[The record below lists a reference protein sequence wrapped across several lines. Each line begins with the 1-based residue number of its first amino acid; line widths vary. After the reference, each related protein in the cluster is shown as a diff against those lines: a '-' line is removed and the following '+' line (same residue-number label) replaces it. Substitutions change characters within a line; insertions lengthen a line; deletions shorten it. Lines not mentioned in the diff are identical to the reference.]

1 VRICSLLPGAT
12 EILVALGLRDQLI
25 AISHECDFP
34 PEVTGLP
41 RMTTSVVDPSRLSS
55 AEIDAF
61 VTRALQA
68 GQPLYEI
75 DAALLARLQPDLVVT
90 QDLCVVCA
98 VDGGQVRRAVET
110 HNPTAHVL
118 SLRIESLAD
127 LWDGITTLAEATGT
141 IEAGKA
147 LVADLRA
154 RLADVQRTIDGT
166 QRPRVLCL
174 EWLEPP
180 WIAGHWMP
188 EAVALA
194 GGQAILAQPN
204 TPSPRASWDEIVAV
218 SPEVV
223 IVMPCGFDVAR
234 TLQEIHVL
242 ADQPA
247 FAKLPAV
254 SADRVYVVDGSAL
267 FNRAGPRL
275 VDGIELLARLFRGGP
290 ESRAVG
296 SMAMRLDFPH
306 HFADASLT

>member
-1 VRICSLLPGAT
+1 MRICSLLPGAT
-12 EILVALGLRDQLI
+12 EILAALGLKDQLV

-34 PEVTGLP
+34 PDVTGLP
-41 RMTTSVVDPSRLSS
+41 RVTTSLVDPSRLSS

-61 VTRALQA
+61 VTQALQA

-75 DAALLARLQPDLVVT
+75 DGALLARLQPDLVVT

-98 VDGGQVRRAVET
+98 VDGGQVRRAVAT
-110 HNPTAHVL
+110 HSSTARVL
-118 SLRIESLAD
+118 SLRIESLTD
-127 LWDGITTLAEATGT
+127 LWAGITILAEATGT
-141 IEAGKA
+141 VEGGEA
-147 LVADLRA
+147 LVAALQA
-154 RLADVQRTIDGT
+154 RLGSVQDTVAGA

-194 GGQAILAQPN
+194 GGQAILAAPN
-204 TPSPRASWDEIVAV
+204 APSRRASWDEIAEA
-218 SPEVV
+218 SPDVV
-223 IVMPCGFDVAR
+223 VVMPCGFDVAR

-247 FAKLPAV
+247 FAKLPAT
-254 SADRVYVVDGSAL
+254 SAGRVYVVDGSAL

-290 ESRAVG
+290 EAQAVG
-296 SMAMRLDFPH
+296 PMAVPLDMH
-306 HFADASLT
+306 HLLVDAPIS